1 MAEKNC
7 LMIFLENLKK
17 QQVLDQK
24 KVVRIEPVVEAD
36 STVAQME
43 LVEVLHTSLELV
55 VLACKQVLSKFYLVL
70 LETCSL
76 ARTFEGQV
84 LVELELGC
92 LVCNFAGASGN
103 YDVLHSIFTAAQ
115 GILYVALPTCFNAR

>member
-55 VLACKQVLSKFYLVL
+55 VLACK
-70 LETCSL
+70 
-76 ARTFEGQV
+76 
-84 LVELELGC
+84 
-92 LVCNFAGASGN
+92 
-103 YDVLHSIFTAAQ
+103 
-115 GILYVALPTCFNAR
+115 